1 MVNRY
6 GTEVV
11 LSALLLCMTE
21 VAREWYDAISPDIL
35 ESMDNDVD
43 EWVIQLRARF
53 ARNPIKAK
61 EEANRCRFAFA
72 TEDRLDLRTY
82 VTRKQNLL
90 VEAGVEDPNQLMN
103 RIWKDLDPLLQNA
116 VIPSLGLPLNAFIQQ
131 LYIQEYA
138 VRRLYK
144 TYAM

>member
-53 ARNPIKAK
+53 ARNPIEAE

-90 VEAGVEDPNQLMN
+90 VEAGMEDPNQLMN
-103 RIWKDLDPLLQNA
+103 RI
-116 VIPSLGLPLNAFIQQ
+116 
-131 LYIQEYA
+131 
-138 VRRLYK
+138 
-144 TYAM
+144 